1 MARVLGGF
9 GMKTEVEME
18 LCSICLYQDDTVLKD
33 SRNIRCGS
41 RANDHCPGFKP
52 LKANREG
59 RR

>member
-1 MARVLGGF
+1 
-9 GMKTEVEME
+9 MKTEVEME

-33 SRNIRCGS
+33 NRNVRCGS

>member
-1 MARVLGGF
+1 
-9 GMKTEVEME
+9 MKTEIEME
-18 LCSICLYQDDTVLKD
+18 LCSICFYKD
-33 SRNIRCGS
+33 HYTDAMRRIRCGD